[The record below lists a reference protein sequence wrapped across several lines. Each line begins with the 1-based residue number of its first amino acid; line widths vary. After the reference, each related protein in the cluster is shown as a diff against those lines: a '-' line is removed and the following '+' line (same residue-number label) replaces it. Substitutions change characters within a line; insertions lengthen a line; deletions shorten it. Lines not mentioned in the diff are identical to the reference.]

1 MKKYLKAI
9 IEFILKLIHI
19 RRKKLKKLDNDSDD
33 EMSSEDSLRGR
44 RHSL

>member
-19 RRKKLKKLDNDSDD
+19 RKKKLKKLDNDS
-33 EMSSEDSLRGR
+33 EVSSDDSLRGR

>member
-19 RRKKLKKLDNDSDD
+19 RRKKLKKLDNDSDY
-33 EMSSEDSLRGR
+33 SSEDSLRGR